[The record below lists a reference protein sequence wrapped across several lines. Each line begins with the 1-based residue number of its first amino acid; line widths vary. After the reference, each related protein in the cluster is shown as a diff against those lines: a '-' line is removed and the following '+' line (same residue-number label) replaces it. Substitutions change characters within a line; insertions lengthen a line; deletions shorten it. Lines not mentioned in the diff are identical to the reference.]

1 MKTIWLILLVHFSFG
16 QNIKPGC
23 AEKKWAFFHPFAA
36 IKIKSIYKKCQP
48 IYFEV
53 KKSKVFDSIE
63 NGGNLDA
70 FRHCFYMAAFA
81 QKIKA
86 KKIRRLGKAH
96 EKSNFKDFKKSNL
109 EFGETPDSLS
119 TVMDLFNNEIGLK
132 IGKDNKKM
140 DLITL
145 SKLIIK
151 EINDGKALKMK
162 RNNFGDYLN
171 CEGKIINLK
180 DYKKKWNVPK
190 CLVKSGE

>member
-23 AEKKWAFFHPFAA
+23 AEKKWAIFHPIAA
-36 IKIKSIYKKCQP
+36 FKIKNIYNKCHP
-48 IYFEV
+48 IYLEV
-53 KKSKVFDSIE
+53 KKSNVLDSIE

-96 EKSNFKDFKKSNL
+96 EKTNFKDFKKTHL
-109 EFGETPDSLS
+109 EFGEAPDSLS
-119 TVMDLFNNEIGLK
+119 SVMDLYNNEIGLK
-132 IGKDNKKM
+132 IGLENKKM
-140 DLITL
+140 DLTAL
-145 SKLIIK
+145 SKQIII

-171 CEGKIINLK
+171 CEGKTIHLNE
-180 DYKKKWNVPK
+180 YKNKWNIPK
-190 CLVKSGE
+190 CLVRSGK